1 MHNQKI
7 AQLLDVKRQID
18 SRIDEEILEVAR
30 EKERED
36 FDRLKE
42 SLEYIID
49 ENFRFFE
56 RR

>member
-1 MHNQKI
+1 MYNRKI
-7 AQLLDVKRQID
+7 AQLLDIKRQID

-42 SLEYIID
+42 SLKYIID
-49 ENFRFFE
+49 ENFRFF
-56 RR
+56 